1 MNTVLEYKNIT
12 KQYLLDETIID
23 AIKGVSFSVCEG
35 EFAAIVGPSG
45 SGKST
50 LLHLG
55 AGIDLPTSGT
65 ISLLGQDLTKINKKE
80 LAKIRNRKIGFIFQS
95 FNLLPVLTVLENV
108 EYPCLLYPETKS
120 NRKNAKELLEMVGLK
135 DQLNKKPSMLSG
147 GQRQRVAIA
156 RALVN
161 SPSIVFADEPTAN
174 LDHENGNSIMQLL
187 KDLNNNL
194 KTTFLFSTHD
204 PKIMDQAKR
213 IIKIED
219 GIIISDKIRE

>member
-1 MNTVLEYKNIT
+1 MSCVIEYKNVK
-12 KQYLLDETIID
+12 KQYQLGETTID
-23 AIKGVSFSVCEG
+23 AIKDVSFSISQG
-35 EFAAIVGPSG
+35 EFTAIVGPSG

-55 AGIDLPTSGT
+55 AGLDATTSGS
-65 ISLLGQDLTKINKKE
+65 IKLLGRDLTKIDKKE
-80 LAKIRNRKIGFIFQS
+80 MAKIRNKNIGFIFQS

-108 EYPCLLYPETKS
+108 EYPCLLYPDTKA
-120 NRKNAKELLEMVGLK
+120 NRPKAKELLEMVGLK

-174 LDHENGNSIMQLL
+174 LDHENGCSIMSLL
-187 KDLNNNL
+187 KDLNENL
-194 KTTFLFSTHD
+194 NITFLFSTHD
-204 PKIMDQAKR
+204 SKIMEQARR

-219 GIIISDKIRE
+219 GIIISDSSRE